1 MRLKNFLP
9 GLSLLVVLFLTACYV
24 SPPAVTPTATL
35 LLADLE
41 TVEDGTATLDSL
53 QKVDDFP
60 LYTMRYAGRYA
71 SDRAYNLLPSETP
84 GQTLDWACSLFTVLL
99 DEEHLLFGRNFDW
112 RFSPALLLF
121 TDPPDGYA
129 SVSMVDI
136 EYLGYEGQSVF
147 SLTELPREE
156 RLGLLDAPY
165 MPFDGMNEH
174 GLAIGMAAVPGS
186 EVPIDPEKET
196 TGSIAII
203 RELLDHARTVEEA
216 IAIMAGYNIDFGSG
230 PTIHY
235 LIADANRESAL
246 VEFYAGEMRVI
257 ASEQPWHSATNFL
270 RSSVDNPEDGGCWRY
285 NRMDSRLEGSQGMLD
300 TTAAMELLADV
311 AQQNTQ
317 WSVVYDMAHR
327 EVSIAMGRK
336 YREIYTFVLSAVH

>member
-1 MRLKNFLP
+1 MRLKNIVPGMCFLIF
-9 GLSLLVVLFLTACYV
+9 LFFTACYV
-24 SPPAVTPTATL
+24 APTAVTPTATP
-35 LLADLE
+35 LLADFE
-41 TVEDGTATLDSL
+41 TVDDGTATLDSL

-71 SDRAYNLLPSETP
+71 SGRAYNLLPSEMP

-99 DEEHLLFGRNFDW
+99 DEEHLLYGRNFDW

-147 SLTELPREE
+147 SLTELTRGE
-156 RLGLLDAPY
+156 RQGLLDAPY

-174 GLAIGMAAVPGS
+174 GLAIGMAAVPGAGVS
-186 EVPIDPEKET
+186 PDPGKET
-196 TGSIAII
+196 IGSIAVI
-203 RELLDHARTVEEA
+203 REILDHARTVEEA
-216 IAIMAGYNIDFGSG
+216 IAIMDGYNIDFGGG

-257 ASEQPWHSATNFL
+257 GSERPWHSATNFL

-285 NRMDSRLEGSQGMLD
+285 NRIDSRLEGSQGLLD

-317 WSVVYDMAHR
+317 WSVVYDMSFRKA
-327 EVSIAMGRK
+327 SIVMGRDYK
-336 YREIYTFVLSAVH
+336 KVYTFQITDFR